1 MSIHEEIL
9 EVAQKILGDSADVS
23 IEGKDAAATK
33 LAAVA
38 KLTGYVEFKTVVHG
52 LGYATEAR
60 SWAKSFLD
68 KIAIPAAPSQKEGI

>member
-1 MSIHEEIL
+1 M
-9 EVAQKILGDSADVS
+9 QRQQ
-23 IEGKDAAATK
+23 K